1 MCVELARLLVSRSQR
16 PFTLARI
23 RLARFLSLIGDVLR
37 NAKMERGK
45 GMAKRGLDTRDY
57 TNARTNTTHVNAFG
71 S

>member
-1 MCVELARLLVSRSQR
+1 MCVELARMLVSRSQAVLLVQR
-16 PFTLARI
+16 ASFP
-23 RLARFLSLIGDVLR
+23 LIGDVLR